1 MESDPYPSV
10 PAAENLRRAS
20 VVCALIGVVAVIWTS
35 IAGHPLMGV
44 FGVLGLALGA
54 VNNWMLQRS
63 VVAYATDVVTKKR
76 FQGGVAGRLGG
87 ITLMA
92 IAVALLIRPDGLA
105 IFAGLAVFQVVM
117 LIGAAVPVFRSLRPP
132 S

>member
-10 PAAENLRRAS
+10 SAPENLRRATM
-20 VVCALIGVVAVIWTS
+20 VCALLGVVGVVWLS

-44 FGVLGLALGA
+44 FGVVGLALGA

-63 VVAYATDVVTKKR
+63 VVAYATDAVTKKR
-76 FQGGVAGRLGG
+76 FRGGVVGRLGG

-105 IFAGLAVFQVVM
+105 IFVGLAVFQVVM